1 MFLSFMLFVTS
12 CTLKSKHKR
21 AFLESSNIFRAFV
34 ISGCDINTTTK
45 SSRELLVDE
54 KLLDSNYYEN
64 KKIYLVKKN
73 NTFKMFREE
82 MCL

>member
-1 MFLSFMLFVTS
+1 MLFVKS
-12 CTLKSKHKR
+12 FTLKSKHKR
-21 AFLESSNIFRAFV
+21 AFLENSNIFRAFV
-34 ISGCDINTTTK
+34 TSGSDINTTTR

-64 KKIYLVKKN
+64 KKIYLIKKS
-73 NTFKMFREE
+73 NTFKMFQEE